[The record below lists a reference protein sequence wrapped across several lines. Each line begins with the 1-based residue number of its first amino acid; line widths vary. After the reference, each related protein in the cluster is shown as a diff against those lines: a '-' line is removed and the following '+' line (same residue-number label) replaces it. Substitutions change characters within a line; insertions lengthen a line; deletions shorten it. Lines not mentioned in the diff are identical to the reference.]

1 MNKATKTYIYRMPL
15 SDELGRTLV
24 RTGVYADGNCFI
36 HALLT
41 AIDPKYRK
49 QSTHYAHL
57 KVVREFRKD
66 LAEWLTAE
74 RFQQLGHGEQFRM
87 QFMDAF
93 SHVLDDAYNTS
104 EPSAYEEILRTVV
117 TRADIERDIIPI
129 ALLPKKDN
137 FYVSFCR
144 DVDQRLRKA
153 LHACA
158 PEKVQAL
165 CVWVQQYFVKLFQ
178 TAHEQGLE
186 QFRERLARMGEW
198 VDALQMECISRY
210 TGYNFLFIREQEADT
225 YPGLSDMVSFDPS
238 RQCLVFLWV
247 NKNHFE
253 IIGDLEKKNIINRVF
268 SADDPFI
275 QGLQQQST
283 DTEASSPKQPVTA
296 TFAVAA

>member
-66 LAEWLTAE
+66 LAEWLTME
-74 RFQQLGHGEQFRM
+74 RFQQLGQGEQLRM

-93 SHVLDDAYNTS
+93 NQVLDDVYSAS
-104 EPSAYEEILRTVV
+104 EPSAYEEIVRSVV
-117 TRADIERDIIPI
+117 SRAEIDQHVIPD
-129 ALLPKKDN
+129 ALQSSKTNN

-144 DVDQRLRKA
+144 GMDQRLRNA
-153 LHACA
+153 LRACA
-158 PEKVQAL
+158 PDKVQAL
-165 CVWVQQYFVKLFQ
+165 CVWAQQYFVGLFQ
-178 TAHEQGLE
+178 KAHERGLE
-186 QFRERLARMGEW
+186 HFRERLARMGEW
-198 VDALQMECISRY
+198 VDALQMECIARY
-210 TGYNFLFIREQEADT
+210 TGYNFLFIREQEGDA
-225 YPGLSDMVSFDPS
+225 YPGLSHVVSFDTS

-247 NKNHFE
+247 NDNHFE

-275 QGLQQQST
+275 QGLQ
-283 DTEASSPKQPVTA
+283 ASSETGQRPSPVA
-296 TFAVAA
+296 FALAA